1 MRPSK
6 QSVFELFDR
15 QRRYVVPLF
24 QRPYVWNREQQWEPL
39 WEDIASKATPAS
51 EGNPYPHFLG
61 AVVLNQ
67 VKVYGK
73 SLDTAEVIDGQ
84 QRLTTL
90 QVFLAAFRDVAMSTG
105 AERLADALSDLTAN
119 RHIGDDAVEQF
130 KVWPTNADRE
140 FFRAVMTVGSSQG
153 VEERFRIPG
162 TRKASTAA
170 PRLVEAYLYFEA
182 RILDFANGSDAFD
195 GSRSVDARQRLDDL
209 FDAVRRRLHL
219 VVIELEDEDD
229 PQTIFETLNAR
240 GVPLLP
246 SDLIR
251 NFVFLRAA
259 RQGEDQEVLYNR
271 WWRHYDERPSEERAS
286 GSEAF
291 WKREEK
297 QGRFKRPRL
306 DLFFQHYLTYATE
319 KDIALGHLFQSFRE
333 WWDAKSGESRTVGS
347 ELETFR
353 RHSDVFADLI
363 VPRGEGRLALFA
375 RRIKALDTSMA
386 YPIVLLL
393 VVGRRNA
400 VADEDLEGILTDI
413 ESYLVRRMVCNL
425 TTKGYNIIFRTLL
438 RTLRTVPVI
447 TRDGFRANLL
457 EASGDSSR
465 WPDDREFER
474 SWLSQPLYRLFKSP
488 RVSMIL
494 QAIDLALTT
503 DRQEVVHLPHSL
515 SVEHVMPIAWR
526 DVWSDPASDSMTA
539 ESHETPQ
546 ERRDRLIHTIG
557 NLTLLTQKLNG
568 AVSNGHF
575 SMKRPAI
582 TQQSALRLNS
592 YFQRVDWWDEEGIL
606 ARGRELFQTARA
618 IWPHPGAGAESS
630 EAPAKPHGVSVAER
644 IEEGEERASSD
655 AHQLLTGE
663 GTVLFVDDDEGY
675 RAWIAENPSGY
686 VLSTDKPSY
695 GRYHR
700 ATCSSIGG
708 DGSEPVTGAAWV
720 RGRVRKVCATELAPL
735 VRWARQN
742 LRSEG
747 VKSCSWCAPA

>member
-24 QRPYVWNREQQWEPL
+24 QRPYVWNREEQWEPL
-39 WEDIASKATPAS
+39 WEDILSKATQVAGERS
-51 EGNPYPHFLG
+51 PYPHFLG

-73 SLDTAEVIDGQ
+73 SLDAAEVIDGQ

-90 QVFLAAFRDVAMSTG
+90 QLFLAAFRDLAVG
-105 AERLADALSDLTAN
+105 AGATRLAEALADLTTN
-119 RHIGDDAVEQF
+119 RHIGDDPAERF

-140 FFRAVMTVGSSQG
+140 HFRSVMATCSRSDVEADYPGQSAKRTAVS
-153 VEERFRIPG
+153 R
-162 TRKASTAA
+162 
-170 PRLVEAYLYFEA
+170 PRLVDAYLFFHDQISAFMES
-182 RILDFANGSDAFD
+182 RDAD
-195 GSRSVDARQRLDDL
+195 GTERDPVQRLDDL
-209 FDAVRRRLHL
+209 FDAVRRRLQL

-229 PQTIFETLNAR
+229 PQVIFETLNAR

-259 RQGEDQEVLYNR
+259 RHDEDQELLYNR
-271 WWRHYDERPSEERAS
+271 WWRHYDEKPAEDHVH
-286 GSEAF
+286 GSEPF

-333 WWDAKSGESRTVGS
+333 WWDAPGKTRTVAG
-347 ELETFR
+347 ELEAFR
-353 RHSDVFADLI
+353 RHSDLFADLI
-363 VPRGEGRLALFA
+363 VPRGTGRLALFA
-375 RRIKALDTSMA
+375 RRVKALDTSMA
-386 YPIVLLL
+386 YPVVLLL
-393 VVGRRNA
+393 VVGRRDA
-400 VADEDLEGILTDI
+400 VAEEDLEGILADI

-425 TTKGYNIIFRTLL
+425 TTKHYNITFRTLL
-438 RTLRTVPVI
+438 RTLRNVPRI
-447 TRDGFRANLL
+447 TRDVLRANLL

-503 DRQEVVHLPHSL
+503 DRQEVLHLPQSL

-526 DVWSDPASDSMTA
+526 DVWA
-539 ESHETPQ
+539 EPTGDAAAVDSHETGH

-557 NLTLLTQKLNG
+557 NLTLLTQKLNT
-568 AVSNGHF
+568 AVSNGNF
-575 SMKRPAI
+575 SDKRPAI
-582 TQQSALRLNS
+582 TEQSALRLNS
-592 YFQRVDWWDEEGIL
+592 YFQRVDWWDEDAIMS
-606 ARGRELFQTARA
+606 RGRELFRVAQT
-618 IWPHPGAGAESS
+618 IWPHPGGTSQATENAVESRAIETIRQIERGIVQQDPNDPQ
-630 EAPAKPHGVSVAER
+630 EALQ
-644 IEEGEERASSD
+644 EGRAI
-655 AHQLLTGE
+655 
-663 GTVLFVDDDEGY
+663 LFIDDDAGY
-675 RAWIAENPSGY
+675 RAWISANPDGY

-700 ATCSSIGG
+700 ATCSAIGG
-708 DGSEPVTGAAWV
+708 GGIEPSTGTAWV
-720 RGRVRKVCATELAPL
+720 RGRVRKVCASELSSL
-735 VRWARQN
+735 MRWARQN
-742 LRSEG
+742 LQIDG
-747 VKSCSWCAPA
+747 VKNCSWCSPS